1 MARELVR
8 LGVPAAAIE
17 TGAVGSSQDMVAC
30 SRPGEAAERRR
41 YLACLEP
48 NRRVVV
54 HIDGP

>member
-1 MARELVR
+1 VARELVR
-8 LGVPAAAIE
+8 LGVPATAIE
-17 TGAVGSSQDMVAC
+17 TGAVGSSEDVVAC
-30 SRPGEAAERRR
+30 PRPAEAAERRR